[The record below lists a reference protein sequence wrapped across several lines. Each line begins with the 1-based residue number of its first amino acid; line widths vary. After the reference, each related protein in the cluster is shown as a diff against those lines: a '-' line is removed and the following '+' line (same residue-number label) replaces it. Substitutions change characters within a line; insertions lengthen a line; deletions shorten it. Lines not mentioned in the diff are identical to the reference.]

1 MKHKIIALIAII
13 LGSAIMGF
21 AVNCF
26 NISNGLTEGGI
37 TGITILFKF
46 LFNWNPGLVNLLIN
60 FPLMFLGW
68 KMLGRMEFFYMI
80 VGTVSL
86 SVFLS
91 IFENFSL
98 PLRDPLLA
106 SLYAGVSVG
115 IGLGIVFRFG
125 GATDGIDIIARLL
138 NKYMGWSIGRTMFFS
153 DFIVIALSLN
163 YLDLTHAMYTLVAV
177 FIGAKVIDSVQEV
190 AYKAKAVMIIS
201 NKTTEISKKITM
213 EMGRGVTSLNGKGGY
228 TGESKE
234 VLYCIVNRNELG
246 RLKLLVQGTD
256 PYAFVSVSDVH
267 EVIGKGFTQD
277 QLIHKINIY

>member
-1 MKHKIIALIAII
+1 MKHKIKPIIAII
-13 LGSAIMGF
+13 VGSAIMGLGI
-21 AVNCF
+21 NGF

-37 TGITILFKF
+37 TGITILLKF
-46 LFNWNPGLVNLLIN
+46 IFNWDPGLVNLLIN
-60 FPLMFLGW
+60 IPLMLFGW
-68 KMLGRMEFFYMI
+68 KTLGKNSFFYMI

-91 IFENFSL
+91 VFKHFSL
-98 PLRDPLLA
+98 PLHDPLLA

-153 DFIVIALSLN
+153 DLIVIAISLI
-163 YLDLTHAMYTLVAV
+163 YLDLTRAMYTLVAV
-177 FIGAKVIDSVQEV
+177 FIGAKVIDYVQEA

-201 NKTTEISKKITM
+201 NATAEISKKITM
-213 EMGRGVTSLNGKGGY
+213 EMERGVTLLNGKGGY

-234 VLYCIVNRNELG
+234 VLYCVVNRNEIG

-256 PYAFVSVSDVH
+256 PYAFVCINDVN
-267 EVIGKGFTQD
+267 EVVGEGFT
-277 QLIHKINIY
+277 HNKKKR